1 MKKYVVNWVGVHDER
16 YVSFLGIEGRAFS
29 SREEA
34 TEFAEEA
41 MKNFKYKAFIS
52 SIEIPE
58 EQASN
63 KKESA
68 SQNFDDGYNQFL
80 LRQAGRV
87 RYVTP
92 VHTTIQTIYG
102 KL

>member
-1 MKKYVVNWVGVHDER
+1 
-16 YVSFLGIEGRAFS
+16 
-29 SREEA
+29 
-34 TEFAEEA
+34 
-41 MKNFKYKAFIS
+41 MKNFKYKALFLQS
-52 SIEIPE
+52 KIPE

-63 KKESA
+63 KKSA